1 MLNAITDRQCYF
13 FTKTISSFRSK
24 GLSYP
29 NPVIISNRAFLSRWE
44 NSINTTRMSTFQI
57 IE

>member
-1 MLNAITDRQCYF
+1 MFNEITIRQDPF
-13 FTKTISSFRSK
+13 FTKTMSSLRSK